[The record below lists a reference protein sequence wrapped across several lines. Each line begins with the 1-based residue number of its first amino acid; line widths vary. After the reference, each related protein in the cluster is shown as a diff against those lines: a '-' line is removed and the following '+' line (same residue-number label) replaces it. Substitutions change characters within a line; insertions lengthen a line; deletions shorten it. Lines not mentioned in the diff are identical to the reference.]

1 MRKYL
6 IAGNWKMN
14 TTISETSQIINSIVC
29 HCGLDPQSPDYN
41 KEIADK
47 ARNDEYSNPITVL
60 LCPPFVNIPKA
71 TELIHRHCE
80 QSVAIPDLNNS
91 KSHSKE
97 IATTSSRNDS
107 SLNIKIGAQNCYF
120 EKKGAFTG
128 EISVEMLKEVGCS
141 YVIVGHSERRAI
153 FDETNE
159 LINKK
164 LLAILSEDLIPI
176 LCIGETIEDRKSG
189 NTFTVLEQQL
199 NGCLLGIDNSDI
211 DGVNSNIDKIVI
223 AYEPVWAIG
232 TGVSATAAEVAEAH
246 KWLREFLVGK
256 FGEKANDVYLLYGG
270 SLSDANAEEVLS
282 IKDVDGGLIGGA
294 SLVAER
300 FLSIIKTALSIKN

>member
-6 IAGNWKMN
+6 IAGNWKRN

-80 QSVAIPDLNNS
+80 QSVAIPEN
-91 KSHSKE
+91 KE
-97 IATTSSRNDS
+97 IATTSFRNDS

-120 EKKGAFTG
+120 EKKGAWTG

-141 YVIVGHSERRAI
+141 YIIVGHSERRAI
-153 FDETNE
+153 FGETNE

-199 NGCLLGIDNSDI
+199 NSCLQGIDKSAL
-211 DGVNSNIDKIVI
+211 DKIVI

-232 TGVSATAAEVAEAH
+232 TGVSATVAEVSEAH

>member
-80 QSVAIPDLNNS
+80 QSVAIPEN
-91 KSHSKE
+91 KE
-97 IATTSSRNDS
+97 IATTSFRNDS

-120 EKKGAFTG
+120 EKKGAWTG

-141 YVIVGHSERRAI
+141 YIIVGHSERRAI
-153 FDETNE
+153 FGETNE

-199 NGCLLGIDNSDI
+199 NSCLQGIDKSAL
-211 DGVNSNIDKIVI
+211 DKIVI

-232 TGVSATAAEVAEAH
+232 TGVSATVAEVSEAH